1 MVVTVGQ
8 KTTGRSCVRIPAG
21 KSVSHRVLIAASLAD
36 GVSRIEN
43 LSNCE
48 DVNATI
54 RCLGKAGTTI
64 IRKDEVTEVR
74 GAVPAKCRKDLV
86 LDAGESGSTLRFLIP
101 VLSSDARKTIWTGGG
116 RLMERPLAVYEDIYR
131 RQDCLFEKEGK
142 NLTVKGKLK
151 PGVYTVP
158 GDVSSQFI
166 TGLLMILP
174 TLEED
179 SEIRILPPYESSSY
193 VRMTENVLKLAGIR
207 IKDEGLTIRIP
218 GKQVYKPFETS
229 VPADDSAAVFFG
241 VLAALCACEVHLIG
255 VAKDS
260 DQADHV
266 FLEILERAGCTVT
279 ETQKG
284 YAVSGNGCLKPL
296 HEDLSDCPDLG
307 PALFA
312 LAAMIQGGSVF
323 TGVKRLRYK
332 ESDRIAA
339 MKEELAKFG
348 CVMED
353 TEDTVTVHGGTV
365 RSPSED
371 LDGHGDHRIVMALSV
386 LAVCVK
392 KPVRIRGAEAVTK
405 SFPDFFHRLEK
416 TGTEVKRDD

>member
-1 MVVTVGQ
+1 MVVTVGR

-64 IRKDEVTEVR
+64 IRKDEGTEVR

-158 GDVSSQFI
+158 GDVS
-166 TGLLMILP
+166 
-174 TLEED
+174 
-179 SEIRILPPYESSSY
+179 
-193 VRMTENVLKLAGIR
+193 
-207 IKDEGLTIRIP
+207 
-218 GKQVYKPFETS
+218 
-229 VPADDSAAVFFG
+229 
-241 VLAALCACEVHLIG
+241 
-255 VAKDS
+255 
-260 DQADHV
+260 
-266 FLEILERAGCTVT
+266 
-279 ETQKG
+279 
-284 YAVSGNGCLKPL
+284 
-296 HEDLSDCPDLG
+296 
-307 PALFA
+307 
-312 LAAMIQGGSVF
+312 
-323 TGVKRLRYK
+323 
-332 ESDRIAA
+332 
-339 MKEELAKFG
+339 
-348 CVMED
+348 
-353 TEDTVTVHGGTV
+353 
-365 RSPSED
+365 
-371 LDGHGDHRIVMALSV
+371 
-386 LAVCVK
+386 
-392 KPVRIRGAEAVTK
+392 
-405 SFPDFFHRLEK
+405 
-416 TGTEVKRDD
+416 